1 MLVNRWTWNFGWG
14 SPERPEEDKS
24 QGQKGE
30 RRRWMRRKRGVCVH
44 VGVCVSRK
52 VRVHGAARGVNRPQT
67 GATVNLRWATCLLQQ
82 PVTSP
87 WPHWELY
94 NWLRY
99 CNVLTQLI
107 PGITFFTKAQDE
119 PHLSET
125 HIIADEELQLRKSFM
140 IPVCFQTHLHSG
152 SICTHARQRSPIR
165 NRCRVWSR
173 RSTCAVDS
181 TCFCFFGVFFPDDL
195 MRWIEADGRD
205 CLRVPHDL
213 CVFRCYRHCWCVL
226 FIRYRV
232 DFNLCDTT
240 PNPSVLSVC
249 SLLNYLKLDLEAG
262 TRPVL
267 AHLVHEWSALN
278 FDLKA
283 STHNNSYV

>member
-1 MLVNRWTWNFGWG
+1 MN
-14 SPERPEEDKS
+14 EEK
-24 QGQKGE
+24 KGC
-30 RRRWMRRKRGVCVH
+30 VCVH

-94 NWLRY
+94 NWLRN

-107 PGITFFTKAQDE
+107 PGISFFTKAQDE
-119 PHLSET
+119 PRLSET

-165 NRCRVWSR
+165 KRCQVLSR
-173 RSTCAVDS
+173 RSACAVDS
-181 TCFCFFGVFFPDDL
+181 TCFCFVFLFFSRRFDEVNRSWWAGLSACSAWPV
-195 MRWIEADGRD
+195 
-205 CLRVPHDL
+205 RVP
-213 CVFRCYRHCWCVL
+213 
-226 FIRYRV
+226 
-232 DFNLCDTT
+232 
-240 PNPSVLSVC
+240 
-249 SLLNYLKLDLEAG
+249 LLPPLLMCFVY
-262 TRPVL
+262 
-267 AHLVHEWSALN
+267 
-278 FDLKA
+278 
-283 STHNNSYV
+283 